1 MDLGPYTSFILAS
14 YAIVAVGV
22 AIFIA
27 WLFLD
32 GRRQR
37 DRIDELEARG
47 VRRRS
52 APPAGGA

>member
-27 WLFLD
+27 WLFFD

-37 DRIDELEARG
+37 GLIDELEARG